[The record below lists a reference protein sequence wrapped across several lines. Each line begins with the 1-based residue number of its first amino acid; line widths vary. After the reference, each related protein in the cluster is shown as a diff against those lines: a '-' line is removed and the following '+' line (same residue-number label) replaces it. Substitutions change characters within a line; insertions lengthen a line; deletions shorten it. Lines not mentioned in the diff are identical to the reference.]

1 MCTAST
7 MLQLA
12 LILRILMIFKHIA
25 LASIAIFSL
34 SACQTT
40 AKSDPASI
48 VNVPFTAP
56 LAPDFRNEIAIARY
70 SELLNRADLTQ
81 EQQAKLYYDR
91 GVLFDSLGM
100 TTLSRIDFNRA
111 MKLKPD
117 LAEVYN
123 FMGIQHTLMQQY
135 EKAYEY
141 FDSAIELDPEH
152 EYAYLNRGIALYYG
166 DRARLA
172 KSDFNQFLARSPS
185 DPYRVLWVYLA
196 QEKLNKEQALSEL
209 STHAKELDDS
219 QWAYQLI
226 SLYSGDMN
234 EQTFLSGISEGI
246 NSQQEYAQ
254 RLCEAYFYLAKLHQ
268 AAGHEGVAAD
278 YFRLALSTNVY
289 EFIEYKYARLE
300 LELMLGESEN

>member
-1 MCTAST
+1 MV
-7 MLQLA
+7 
-12 LILRILMIFKHIA
+12 LRILMILKHLA
-25 LASIAIFSL
+25 LASFAILSL

-40 AKSDPASI
+40 TESESTPI

-56 LAPDFRNEIAIARY
+56 LASDFRSEIAIARY
-70 SELLNRADLTQ
+70 SELLNRADLSE

-111 MKLKPD
+111 VKLKPD

-123 FMGIQHTLMQQY
+123 FLGIQHTLMQQY
-135 EKAYEY
+135 EKAYEF
-141 FDSAIELDPEH
+141 FDSALELDEEH

-166 DRARLA
+166 DRAGLA
-172 KSDFNQFLARSPS
+172 KNDFDEFLARSPN

-196 QEKLNKEQALSEL
+196 SAQEDKAAALESL
-209 STHAKELDDS
+209 KTNATALDES

-226 SLYSGDMN
+226 SLYTGDMT
-234 EQTFLSGISEGI
+234 EYAFLSGISDGVRTE
-246 NSQQEYAQ
+246 QEYAQ
-254 RLCEAYFYLAKLHQ
+254 RLCEAYFYLAKMHQ
-268 AAGHEGVAAD
+268 AAGELYLASD
-278 YFRLALSTNVY
+278 YFRLALATNVH

-300 LELMLGESEN
+300 LELMEGVDAS

>member
-1 MCTAST
+1 
-7 MLQLA
+7 MLPTLV
-12 LILRILMIFKHIA
+12 LRILMIFKHIA
-25 LASIAIFSL
+25 LASFAILSL

-40 AKSDPASI
+40 TQSESAPV

-56 LAPDFRNEIAIARY
+56 LASDFRSEIAIARY
-70 SELLNRADLTQ
+70 SELLNRADLTP

-111 MKLKPD
+111 VKLKPD

-123 FMGIQHTLMQQY
+123 FLGIQHTLMQQY
-135 EKAYEY
+135 EKAYEL
-141 FDSAIELDPEH
+141 FDSALELDEEH

-166 DRARLA
+166 DRPSIA
-172 KSDFNQFLARSPS
+172 KTDFSQFLARSPN

-196 QEKLNKEQALSEL
+196 QAKLDKDSAVAEL
-209 STHAKELDDS
+209 KTNSKALDDS

-226 SLYSGDMN
+226 SLFAGDMS
-234 EQTFLSGISEGI
+234 EHTFLSGVSDGVKSE
-246 NSQQEYAQ
+246 QEYAQ

-268 AAGHEGVAAD
+268 AAGDTYVAAD
-278 YFRLALSTNVY
+278 YFRLALSTNVHD
-289 EFIEYKYARLE
+289 FIEYKYARLE
-300 LELMLGESEN
+300 LELLMEADAS